1 MRVQDTFLIA
11 INRDCRRG
19 ILISA
24 STQNFKENSMPN
36 NLQGKTI
43 AILATDGFEQAE
55 LTKPKKAL
63 EEAGA
68 RTQVVS
74 PTEKKIKA
82 GTEKIGATTCRST
95 FR

>member
-1 MRVQDTFLIA
+1 MQDAFPIA

-19 ILISA
+19 ILI

-55 LTKPKKAL
+55 LTKGKKAL
-63 EEAGA
+63 EESGA

-74 PTEKKIKA
+74 PAEKKSRA
-82 GTEKIGATTCRST
+82 RTEKIGATTCRST